1 MDTTIKDMTEE
12 QVNDLEKQIKEYRES
27 KTKTKTIYN
36 TDMWDDVYCVVWNW
50 NIFLDNSDNSYNYI
64 NQWNAFLTLTEAQK
78 ESSKMKARAT
88 IKKWSVENASDYQ
101 FVRGNDN
108 YYIVL
113 DTDNWELKI
122 NHSRAFKTNSQYYSS
137 KEKAEQAKEELEEEY
152 RILFN

>member
-27 KTKTKTIYN
+27 KSKTIYN

-64 NQWNAFLTLTEAQK
+64 NYWNAFLTLTEAQK
-78 ESSKMKARAT
+78 ESSKIKARAT
-88 IKKWSVENASDYQ
+88 IKKWSVLNDSDYQ
-101 FVRGNDN
+101 FSNGNDN
-108 YYIVL
+108 YYIYL
-113 DTDNWELKI
+113 DTDDWELET
-122 NHSRAFKTNSQYYSS
+122 NHSRVFKTNSQYYSS